1 MHVLFL
7 PSWYPETFEDISGS
21 FFREQALALHQ
32 AGCKV
37 GVIAP
42 GMLLSLRRPLHAL
55 RADRSIRKEM
65 DAGVP
70 TYRMTAINWTPRLRG
85 RSARRKEHIRMALY
99 RAYAAVHGRPDVI
112 HVHASLPAGAAAIGI
127 AKQANIPYVLSE
139 HGSAYARGL
148 IPAAG
153 IRIARSIAE
162 NAGARFAV
170 STPFA
175 RLLEERLTLPPDSF
189 AVMPNI
195 VDQPFLDAPLP
206 LRDAGKTRFLHVS
219 LLHSIKRV
227 DLIVRAFAQQ
237 FPQNPDVTLTIGGD
251 GPTRDALMSLA
262 VDLGVADRV
271 SFPGRLSRAEVRSA
285 MADSDA
291 FVLSS
296 KYETFGVVL
305 VEALAMGLPLIA
317 TQCGGPEDIVT
328 SDTGILVPPEDADA
342 LASAMA
348 QICESR
354 TQWPAEKL
362 RADCAAR
369 FGPDAVSQRWIA
381 HYERLIASEGMAE

>member
-153 IRIARSIAE
+153 IRMA
-162 NAGARFAV
+162 
-170 STPFA
+170 
-175 RLLEERLTLPPDSF
+175 
-189 AVMPNI
+189 
-195 VDQPFLDAPLP
+195 
-206 LRDAGKTRFLHVS
+206 
-219 LLHSIKRV
+219 
-227 DLIVRAFAQQ
+227 
-237 FPQNPDVTLTIGGD
+237 
-251 GPTRDALMSLA
+251 
-262 VDLGVADRV
+262 
-271 SFPGRLSRAEVRSA
+271 RAEVRSA

-328 SDTGILVPPEDADA
+328 SDTGILVPTEDADA

-369 FGPDAVSQRWIA
+369 FGPDVVSQRWIG